1 MMDFAHPKILDLL
14 AVLPLMLALFL
25 LARFARRR
33 KLARYGNPASL
44 APLMPEASK
53 YKPAIKITLQM
64 LAVACLIIALARPRH
79 GEREISE
86 TREGIEIMIAVDVSR
101 SMLASSTDDAKG
113 ISRLDRAK
121 YLFKRLINNLEN
133 DKVGL
138 VVFAG
143 NSLLQLPITTD
154 FVSAKIYIDELSTS
168 MISEQGT
175 DIGAAIDM
183 SLQGFSSDED
193 VNRAI
198 ILLTDAEDHE
208 EQANA
213 LAAKAKEAGVQVNVI
228 GVGTAKG
235 ALIPVGNGSSEF
247 LKDEEGTP
255 VTTRFNADAARM
267 IAENGGGN
275 YINGNDADAD
285 KQMVDLLDKIDKA
298 NLGAVKYK
306 ASAERFYIFLW
317 IAFALIITDIFV
329 LDRKIGWLSK
339 INFFSKPVK

>member
-1 MMDFAHPKILDLL
+1 MDFAHPKILYLL
-14 AVLPLMLALFL
+14 ALLPVVLAFYI
-25 LARFARRR
+25 LARYSRRR
-33 KLARYGNPASL
+33 KLARYGNIDSL
-44 APLMPEASK
+44 TPLMPEASK
-53 YKPAIKITLQM
+53 YKPVIKLITVM
-64 LAVACLIIALARPRH
+64 LILASLIIALSRPRH
-79 GEREISE
+79 GEREVTE

-101 SMLASSTDDAKG
+101 SMLASSTDDPKG

-121 YLFKRLINNLEN
+121 FLFNKLINNLEN

-143 NSLLQLPITTD
+143 NSQLQLPITSD
-154 FVSAKIYIDELSTS
+154 FVSAKLYINELSTN

-183 SLQGFSSDED
+183 ALQGFSDDKD
-193 VNRAI
+193 VKRSI

-208 EQANA
+208 EQAVA
-213 LAAKAKEAGVQVNVI
+213 MADKARQAGVQVNVI

-235 ALIPVGNGSSEF
+235 SLIPINSAKSDF
-247 LKDEEGTP
+247 LKDDDGNP
-255 VTTRFNADAARM
+255 VTSRFNAEAASQ
-267 IAENGGGN
+267 IAAAGSGN

-285 KQMVDLLDKIDKA
+285 QQMVNLLDKIDKA
-298 NLGAVKYK
+298 NLGTVKYK

-317 IAFALIITDIFV
+317 IAFGLIIFDIFI

>member
-1 MMDFAHPKILDLL
+1 MDFAHPHILYLL
-14 AVLPLMLALFL
+14 GILPIVLALYL
-25 LARFARRR
+25 MARFSRKR
-33 KLARYGNPASL
+33 KLKRYGKISSL
-44 APLMPEASK
+44 TPLMPEASK
-53 YKPAIKITLQM
+53 YKPVIKITLIM
-64 LAVACLIIALARPRH
+64 AVIASLIIALARPRH
-79 GEREISE
+79 GEREVSE
-86 TREGIEIMIAVDVSR
+86 SRDGIEIMIAVDVSR

-121 YLFKRLINNLEN
+121 FLFKRLINSLEN

-168 MISEQGT
+168 MINEQGT

-183 SLQGFSSDED
+183 ALQGFSSDKG

-213 LAAKAKEAGVQVNVI
+213 IASKAKEAGVQVNVI

-235 ALIPVGNGSSEF
+235 ALIPMGNNSSDF
-247 LKDEEGTP
+247 LKDETGTP
-255 VTTRFNADAARM
+255 VTTRFNADAARQ
-267 IAENGGGN
+267 IAENGGGS

-285 KQMVDLLDKIDKA
+285 QQMVKLLDKIDKA
-298 NLGAVKYK
+298 NLGSIKYK

-317 IAFALIITDIFV
+317 IAFALIIANVFI

>member
-1 MMDFAHPKILDLL
+1 MKFVYPWMLALVALVPVAGVFWLWLRARAEKRLEGLVPASLRGRLL
-14 AVLPLMLALFL
+14 PNRSDWFKVQAPLMLVGLVL
-25 LARFARRR
+25 IVFA
-33 KLARYGNPASL
+33 A
-44 APLMPEASK
+44 
-53 YKPAIKITLQM
+53 
-64 LAVACLIIALARPRH
+64 ARPQWGH
-79 GEREISE
+79 SE
-86 TREGIEIMIAVDVSR
+86 QKFQARTRNVVVALDVSR

-121 YLFKRLINNLEN
+121 FLFNKLINSLEN

-143 NSLLQLPITTD
+143 NSSLQLPITND
-154 FVSAKIYIDELSTS
+154 FVSAKIYINDLSTS
-168 MISEQGT
+168 MINEQGT

-183 SLQGFSSDED
+183 ALQGFSSDED

-208 EQANA
+208 EQAVA
-213 LAAKAKEAGVQVNVI
+213 VADKARQAGVQVNVI

-235 ALIPVGNGSSEF
+235 ALIPIGNGSSEF
-247 LKDEEGTP
+247 LKDETGTP
-255 VTTRFNADAARM
+255 VTTRFNADAARK
-267 IAENGGGN
+267 IAESGSGN

-285 KQMVDLLDKIDKA
+285 QQMVKLLDKIDKA
-298 NLGAVKYK
+298 DLGSVKYK

-317 IAFALIITDIFV
+317 IAFALIIADIFI

>member
-1 MMDFAHPKILDLL
+1 MDFANPKILYLL
-14 AVLPLMLALFL
+14 AALPVLLALYL
-25 LARFARRR
+25 LARYSRRR
-33 KLARYGNPASL
+33 KLARYGNPETL

-64 LAVACLIIALARPRH
+64 LALASLIIALARPRH
-79 GEREISE
+79 GEREVAE

-121 YLFKRLINNLEN
+121 YLFTRLINNLEN

-143 NSLLQLPITTD
+143 NSSLQLPITND
-154 FVSAKIYIDELSTS
+154 FVSAKIYIKDLSTS
-168 MISEQGT
+168 MINEQGT

-183 SLQGFSSDED
+183 ALQGFSSDED
-193 VNRAI
+193 VNKAI

-208 EQANA
+208 EQA
-213 LAAKAKEAGVQVNVI
+213 GVQVNVI
-228 GVGTAKG
+228 GVGTVKG
-235 ALIPVGNGSSEF
+235 ALIPVDGSSSEF
-247 LKDEEGTP
+247 LKDENGTP
-255 VTTRFNADAARM
+255 VTTRFNAESAKM
-267 IAENGGGN
+267 IAQSGNGN

-285 KQMVDLLDKIDKA
+285 KQMIDLLGQIDKA
-298 NLGAVKYK
+298 TLGSVKYK

-339 INFFSKPVK
+339 INFFSKSVK

>member
-1 MMDFAHPKILDLL
+1 MDFANPKILYLL
-14 AVLPLMLALFL
+14 AALPVLLALYL
-25 LARFARRR
+25 LARYSRRR
-33 KLARYGNPASL
+33 KLARYGNPETL

-64 LAVACLIIALARPRH
+64 LALASLIIALARPRH
-79 GEREISE
+79 GEREVAE

-121 YLFKRLINNLEN
+121 YLFTRLINNLEN

-143 NSLLQLPITTD
+143 NSSLQLPITND
-154 FVSAKIYIDELSTS
+154 FVSAKIYIKDLSTS
-168 MISEQGT
+168 MINEQGT

-183 SLQGFSSDED
+183 ALQGFSSDED
-193 VNRAI
+193 VNKAI

-208 EQANA
+208 EQAVA
-213 LAAKAKEAGVQVNVI
+213 MADKARQAGVQVNVI

-235 ALIPVGNGSSEF
+235 ALIPVDGSSSEF
-247 LKDEEGTP
+247 LKDENGTP
-255 VTTRFNADAARM
+255 VTTRFNAESAKM
-267 IAENGGGN
+267 IAQSGNGN

-285 KQMVDLLDKIDKA
+285 KQMIDLLGQIDKA
-298 NLGAVKYK
+298 TLRSVKYK

-339 INFFSKPVK
+339 INFFSKSVK

>member
-1 MMDFAHPKILDLL
+1 MDFANPKILYLL
-14 AVLPLMLALFL
+14 AALPVLLALYL
-25 LARFARRR
+25 LARYSRRR
-33 KLARYGNPASL
+33 KLARYGNPETL

-64 LAVACLIIALARPRH
+64 LALASLIIALARPRH
-79 GEREISE
+79 GEREVAE
-86 TREGIEIMIAVDVSR
+86 TREGIEIMIAVDVSC

-121 YLFKRLINNLEN
+121 YLFTRLINNLEN

-143 NSLLQLPITTD
+143 NSSLQLPITND
-154 FVSAKIYIDELSTS
+154 FVSAKIYIKDLSTS
-168 MISEQGT
+168 MINEQGT

-183 SLQGFSSDED
+183 ALQGFSSDED
-193 VNRAI
+193 VNKAI

-208 EQANA
+208 EQAVA
-213 LAAKAKEAGVQVNVI
+213 MADKARQAGVQVNVI

-235 ALIPVGNGSSEF
+235 ALIPVDGSSSEF
-247 LKDEEGTP
+247 LKDENGTP
-255 VTTRFNADAARM
+255 VTTRFNAESAKM
-267 IAENGGGN
+267 IAQSGNGN

-285 KQMVDLLDKIDKA
+285 KQMIDLLGQIDKA
-298 NLGAVKYK
+298 KLGSVKYK

-339 INFFSKPVK
+339 INFFSKSVK

>member
-1 MMDFAHPKILDLL
+1 MDFAHPEILYLL
-14 AVLPLMLALFL
+14 ILLPVILALYL
-25 LARFARRR
+25 LARYARRR
-33 KLARYGNPASL
+33 KLARYGHTESL
-44 APLMPEASK
+44 TSLMSEASK
-53 YKPAIKITLQM
+53 YKPAIKIVLIM
-64 LAVACLIIALARPRH
+64 LAVASLIIALARPRH
-79 GEREISE
+79 GEKEITE
-86 TREGIEIMIAVDVSR
+86 TRAGIEIMIAVDVSR

-121 YLFKRLINNLEN
+121 FLFNKLINSLEN

-143 NSLLQLPITTD
+143 NSSLQLPITND
-154 FVSAKIYIDELSTS
+154 FVSAKIYINDLSTS
-168 MISEQGT
+168 MINEQGT

-183 SLQGFSSDED
+183 ALQGFSSDED

-208 EQANA
+208 EQAVA
-213 LAAKAKEAGVQVNVI
+213 VADKARQAGVQVNVI

-235 ALIPVGNGSSEF
+235 ALIPIGNGSSEF
-247 LKDEEGTP
+247 LKDESGTP
-255 VTTRFNADAARM
+255 VTTRFNADAARK
-267 IAENGGGN
+267 IAESGSGN

-285 KQMVDLLDKIDKA
+285 QQMVKLLDKIDKA
-298 NLGAVKYK
+298 DLGSVKYK

-317 IAFALIITDIFV
+317 IAFALIIADIFI